1 MTLDIAQAGRI
12 LRTLKSTLTDIT
24 ARDPEQE
31 VQGFAIPAL
40 DAALTA
46 IRDLIP
52 DSPVISLIRDL
63 ISPEA
68 IQAGEPVRA
77 VDVLIVVDILLYA
90 LPSPQEQEGPT
101 TLPGTWS

>member
-12 LRTLKSTLTDIT
+12 LRTLKSSLEDIT
-24 ARDPEQE
+24 ANDPEQA
-31 VQGFAIPAL
+31 VQGLAIPAL

-46 IRDLIP
+46 IRALIP
-52 DSPVISLIRDL
+52 DSPVISPIRDL

-68 IQAGEPVRA
+68 IQGGEPVRA

-90 LPSPQEQEGPT
+90 LPNPREQEGPRA
-101 TLPGTWS
+101 LPVTWG